1 MIDTLRAALVIARRD
16 FTALVLSRTFI
27 LFLLG
32 PLFPLIVGVAAGG
45 LGDKMTE
52 DALRP
57 TIGLVLPESEAAA
70 VAMAR
75 ARLAAEIGP
84 AALPDV
90 KLYGP
95 GFVAERLL
103 AARDE
108 RIVAVLSGTLARPR
122 LTGRAGDIERIK
134 GDTALLVS
142 IARAGKALP
151 QTRLELRAIER
162 SAGSEQQA
170 RLLTGRAAQLLL
182 FLLTMLLAGMVLS
195 NMVEEKTNKII
206 EVLAAA
212 VPVEG
217 IFLGKL
223 IAMLGMSFV
232 GIAVWGTAAGLG
244 FRLWSGSAVAL
255 PPPAVGWPM
264 FVALAV
270 VYFAT
275 AYTLLGSLFIGIG
288 AQASTVREVQTLSM
302 PITMAQV
309 VIFFFASYAV
319 DRMGSTAE
327 IAAAAVP
334 FSSPFAMVARAA
346 QSPALWPHA
355 LAIGW
360 QLLWVTIIIRIGVHL
375 FRRNVLKSGDGGR
388 RRLFTSTTADQAHK
402 GT

>member
-45 LGDKMTE
+45 LGDRMTQ
-52 DALRP
+52 DAMRP
-57 TIGLVLPESEAAA
+57 TIGLVLPQTEAAA

-84 AALPDV
+84 ATLPDV

-95 GFVAERLL
+95 GYVPEALL

-108 RIVAVLSGTLARPR
+108 RIVAVLSGTLATPR
-122 LTGRAGDIERIK
+122 LTGRAGDIERVR
-134 GDTALLVS
+134 GNTALLVS
-142 IARAGKALP
+142 VARAGKALP
-151 QTRLELRAIER
+151 QTRLELHAIER

-232 GIAVWGTAAGLG
+232 GIAVWGAAAALG
-244 FRLWSGSAVAL
+244 FSLWIGNGAAL
-255 PPPAVGWPM
+255 PAPAVGWPM
-264 FVALAV
+264 FVALAAL
-270 VYFAT
+270 YFAT

-309 VIFFFASYAV
+309 VIFFFATHAV
-319 DRMGSTAE
+319 DRMGSVPE
-327 IAAAAVP
+327 VAAAIVP
-334 FSSPFAMVARAA
+334 FSSPFAMIARAA
-346 QSPALWPHA
+346 QSPSIWPHA

-360 QLLWVTIIIRIGVHL
+360 QLLWVAIIIRIGVHL
-375 FRRNVLKSGDGGR
+375 FRRNVLKSGRAR
-388 RRLFTSTTADQAHK
+388 RPFSGATAAEAHK
-402 GT
+402 AA